1 MRIITLFSLAVLFM
15 SCDCYIAQPTSI
27 PVATPNRFLIIFNG
41 ESNSGGLVYDSLLSP
56 SELAPQSQIQ
66 ILNNT
71 SFHFESLDIGT
82 NNNLDHFNMPVG
94 RHGWEANLAN
104 KVLSESSYYG
114 DSVFLVKT
122 GQGGSMLSEW
132 DVNGIYFQKFKK
144 RLDTAQYKLRDRNL
158 KKVIFLSIGL
168 NDTTICFFVPFPLR
182 RIFSWLKSASNVSD
196 ASSIHISVSSP
207 LANVIDFSFSVSSKP
222 LNTALLPFK
231 HVTRRS
237 DSFTLKSC
245 CNPHFDMICLNSAKV
260 ESLFVFPTDLVTS
273 TFAIGLFIIFRMYL
287 SAMK

>member
-168 NDTTICFFVPFPLR
+168 NDIITGNTQPSVYKQRLIQHIANLRSIAGATTPVILTKFFAPYTNYDLTIDSVANYSGLTKIYSVDGNADR
-182 RIFSWLKSASNVSD
+182 MD
-196 ASSIHISVSSP
+196 AVHWSIYGMP
-207 LANVIDFSFSVSSKP
+207 VIYD
-222 LNTALLPFK
+222 
-231 HVTRRS
+231 R
-237 DSFTLKSC
+237 
-245 CNPHFDMICLNSAKV
+245 MM
-260 ESLFVFPTDLVTS
+260 
-273 TFAIGLFIIFRMYL
+273 AIVKTIYP
-287 SAMK
+287 